1 MVAIAGRAPPRRGAG
16 SQLARQRGPRQT
28 WGQKNPPVPRPPS
41 RTPAGIDTQVA
52 HASRIYDY
60 LLGGTTN
67 FAVDREMAEDVFG
80 GVYAGGIEAARADV
94 LANRAFLGRTVRYLA
109 DEVGIR
115 QFLDIGTGIPTE
127 DNVHQVAQ
135 GVAPDSRIVY
145 VDYDLI
151 VRAHAGLLLESSP
164 QGATAYV
171 TADLREPEKILEQAK
186 ATLDF
191 TQPVALM
198 LVAILHVVPDDDD
211 AYGIVSRL
219 VEALPS
225 GSHLVISHLANDIN
239 ADEMVEVAK
248 LLNERTHE
256 TFFLRDRADVA
267 RFFEGLE
274 LLEPEVVPVDHWR
287 PTGGRRRRPGHRTT
301 PIYGAVGRKP

>member
-1 MVAIAGRAPPRRGAG
+1 VPVTHGG
-16 SQLARQRGPRQT
+16 QLARQRGPRDT
-28 WGQKNPPVPRPPS
+28 WGQKTPPPAPRPT
-41 RTPAGIDTQVA
+41 RTPADIDTQVP

-67 FAVDREMAEDVFG
+67 FAVDRAMAEDVFG
-80 GVYAGGIEAARADV
+80 GVYAGGIDAARADV
-94 LANRAFLGRTVRYLA
+94 LANRAFLGRAVRYMA
-109 DEVGIR
+109 GAGIR

-135 GVAPDSRIVY
+135 SVAPESRIVY

-151 VRAHAGLLLESSP
+151 VRAHASVLLESTP
-164 QGATAYV
+164 DGATAYV

-191 TQPVALM
+191 RQPVGLM
-198 LVAILHVVPDDDD
+198 LVAILHVIPDEDD

-219 VEALPS
+219 VDALPS
-225 GSHLVISHLANDIN
+225 GSHLVISHLASDVN
-239 ADEMVEVAK
+239 ADEMEQASK

-256 TFFLRDRADVA
+256 TFFLRDRTDIV
-267 RFFEGLE
+267 RFFDRLE

-287 PTGGRRRRPGHRTT
+287 PTGGRKRRPGHRTT

>member
-1 MVAIAGRAPPRRGAG
+1 
-16 SQLARQRGPRQT
+16 LARQRGPRDT
-28 WGQKNPPVPRPPS
+28 WGQKFAPAARKPS
-41 RTPAGIDTQVA
+41 RTPADIDTQVP

-67 FAVDREMAEDVFG
+67 FVVDREMAEDVFG
-80 GVYAGGIEAARADV
+80 GVYAGGIDAARADV
-94 LANRAFLGRTVRYLA
+94 QANRAFLGRAVSYLA
-109 DEVGIR
+109 DTGIR

-127 DNVHQVAQ
+127 ANVHEVAQ
-135 GVAPDSRIVY
+135 RVAPESRIVY

-151 VRAHAGLLLESSP
+151 VRAHASLLLESSP
-164 QGATAYV
+164 EGATAYL

-191 TQPVALM
+191 SQPVGLM

-225 GSHLVISHLANDIN
+225 GSHLVISHLASDVN
-239 ADEMVEVAK
+239 ADEMDQAFK
-248 LLNERTHE
+248 LLNQHTHE
-256 TFFLRDRADVA
+256 TFFLRDRADIA
-267 RFFEGLE
+267 RFFDGLE
-274 LLEPEVVPVDHWR
+274 LLEPEVVPVDQWR
-287 PTGGRRRRPGHRTT
+287 PTGGHRRRPGHRTT

>member
-1 MVAIAGRAPPRRGAG
+1 LPVTLGG
-16 SQLARQRGPRQT
+16 QLARQRGPRDT
-28 WGQKNPPVPRPPS
+28 WGLKSPPPARPPS
-41 RTPAGIDTQVA
+41 RTPADIETQVA

-67 FAVDREMAEDVFG
+67 FAVDRAMAEEVFG
-80 GVYAGGIEAARADV
+80 GVYAGGIDAARADV
-94 LANRAFLGRTVRYLA
+94 LANRAFLGRAVRYLA
-109 DEVGIR
+109 GTGIR
-115 QFLDIGTGIPTE
+115 QFLDFGTGIPTE

-135 GVAPDSRIVY
+135 RVAPESRIVY

-151 VRAHAGLLLESSP
+151 VSAHASLLLESSP
-164 QGATAYV
+164 EGATAYL

-191 TQPVALM
+191 RQPIGLM
-198 LVAILHVVPDDDD
+198 LVAILHVVPDKDD

-239 ADEMVEVAK
+239 ADEMEEVSK

-267 RFFEGLE
+267 RFFDGLE

-287 PTGGRRRRPGHRTT
+287 PEGVGKQRPGHRTT